1 MTARWRYAFFLGVL
15 LTTACTPLNESSPEL
30 DAGSDLGA
38 AAGPPADGSP
48 SVGAMV
54 DGPNADPAPMRL
66 EAGVSV
72 AVDAVGP
79 ADAGPFVGDTGGG
92 AMDAGGVAVD
102 AAPSDAGPFT
112 CTRVIGSAQASE
124 WYQAAFETYVPDG
137 NWELVSIHSGFI
149 QFWADPKNPVWSAP
163 PESHCVVTAGG
174 PDRVIFIALLYQDL
188 DVNTWISQLSAVVS
202 NLKAAFPKLRRIELA
217 TFVRAPGNMPCADG
231 ASMLPLKSTISPAQD
246 AANVTVAAA
255 NPGFVRVDPKFEVTS
270 CGDYGGNPPHLAPAA
285 APVIAAKLGAYYR
298 SSD

>member
-1 MTARWRYAFFLGVL
+1 MSTSWRYAFLGVL
-15 LTTACTPLNESSPEL
+15 LTTACTPLNESSPAL

-54 DGPNADPAPMRL
+54 DGPNADPAPMRQ
-66 EAGVSV
+66 EAGASV
-72 AVDAVGP
+72 AVDAADP
-79 ADAGPFVGDTGGG
+79 ADAGRLVPDAGGG
-92 AMDAGGVAVD
+92 AMDAGGVVVD

-124 WYQAAFETYVPDG
+124 WYHAGFETYVSDG
-137 NWELVSIHSGFI
+137 NWELVSIHSGFV
-149 QFWADPKNPVWSAP
+149 QYWADPKTAFWSTP

-217 TFVRAPGNMPCADG
+217 TFIRAPGNMPCSVPDRP
-231 ASMLPLKSTISPAQD
+231 PLVSTISPAQD
-246 AANVTVAAA
+246 EANVAVAAA
-255 NPGFVRVDPKFEVTS
+255 NPGFVRVDPKFEVAG
-270 CGDYGGNPPHLAPAA
+270 CGDYAGNPPHLGTAA